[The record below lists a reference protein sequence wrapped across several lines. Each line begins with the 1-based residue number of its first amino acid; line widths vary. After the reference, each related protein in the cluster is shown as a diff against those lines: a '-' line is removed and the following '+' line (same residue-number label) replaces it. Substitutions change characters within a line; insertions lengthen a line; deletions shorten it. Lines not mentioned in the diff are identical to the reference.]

1 MRTETVTVVFTD
13 LVSSTELATRLG
25 HDDYEALRQ
34 EHFKALRTAVT
45 EHSGTEVK
53 TTGDGLMLRFDSA
66 ANAVTCS
73 VAMQQ
78 ATDGAVRHAHQESLQ
93 IRVGV
98 SSGEATHEDS
108 DLYGPPVVEAARLCA
123 AATAGQI
130 LVSDVVRLL
139 ARGKGHAFTSVGEL
153 TLKGLPEPVSAAE
166 VGWTPLAADVPLATG
181 VPLPPRL
188 AATQPVAMVGR
199 AVEQDVLVRAWAQA
213 KDGHRQVV
221 LLSGEPGIGKTR
233 LATETARAARAEG
246 AVVLLGTC
254 DEDVNLPYQPFVE
267 VLRHYITHAP
277 DDVLA
282 AHVREHKGELGRL
295 APELARRVAELPA
308 PQVAEAETERYL
320 LFEAVTGLLAAASQ
334 QQPVVLILDDLQ
346 WAGTPELLL
355 LKHILRSPLFSG
367 GAGASPAV
375 HRPEASATPAGRLLI
390 IGTYRDSDLTRTHPL
405 TAVLADLRREAGVER
420 VALHGLDDDGVVA
433 MVAAAA
439 GHRLLEP
446 GLALAHALKRETEG
460 SPFFIG
466 EILRNLTESGAVYQE
481 GDRWT
486 YKGDVAAL
494 SIPEGVKEV
503 VGRRLARLSESTN
516 KVLSLAAV
524 IGRQFDLALLTRMSD
539 ESEDAVLDALDAA
552 TGAALV
558 AEVPGSPDRFSFNH
572 ALVRTTLYEELSG
585 ARRGRLHRKVGEA
598 LEELTHSAPGT
609 RIDELAHHWL
619 SATQVADGA
628 KAIGYTRQAGDHALA
643 NLAFEEA
650 AAHYERALGV
660 LEARD
665 RDGEQLRCDL
675 LLALAN
681 AQRRAGDVR
690 YRDTVATAVEVART
704 LGDGERLARAV
715 IANARPGGW
724 VANANIVDDELIAL
738 YEEAGTAL
746 GEADSLLRARLLGQL
761 AVELVYTP
769 QRERREALSSQAVGI
784 ARRLGDPTG
793 LAQVLILRLM
803 AMSNPFTLAKRLE
816 LTAELVALA
825 GEVGS
830 SELAWHAAFH
840 RTDALLESGDIDG
853 AERVLAEVERLA
865 GELRQPF
872 YTWWAHSGRTMLAVM
887 RGAPDAEAQ
896 VLATYE
902 LGMANGD
909 ASIVFGGQLASLMNN
924 QGRNAELIDTIRT
937 NVETQPHIGAWRA
950 VLARL
955 YSETD
960 QLAEAREQVDVLR
973 VNDFDLPLNWTW
985 VGYMV
990 TLSEAVWDLHDM
1002 LAATVLYERLRPV
1015 AGQVS
1020 VVTLL
1025 VTCSGSLALYCG
1037 MLAACLGRWDEAEQH
1052 FTEALAMNERLGAR
1066 PSVVRTRRAWATMLS
1081 DRGAPADAAR
1091 ARDLIAAGLA
1101 EAEPLGMAREV
1112 VRLQRLR
1119 ERFAPG
1125 RA

>member
-1 MRTETVTVVFTD
+1 MARTETVTVMFTD

-25 HDDYEALRQ
+25 HDAYEALRQ
-34 EHFKALRTAVT
+34 EHFFALRAAVT
-45 EHSGTEVK
+45 EHNGVEVK
-53 TTGDGLMLRFDSA
+53 TTGDGLMLSFNSTAD
-66 ANAVTCS
+66 AVSCA

-78 ATDGAVRHAHQESLQ
+78 ATEKQDRQSPASVAGCPATE
-93 IRVGV
+93 IRIGV
-98 SSGEATHEDS
+98 SSGEATHEAS

-130 LVSDVVRLL
+130 LVSDIVRLL

-153 TLKGLPEPVSAAE
+153 TLKGLPEAVAASE
-166 VGWTPLAADVPLATG
+166 VAWTPEEVAG
-181 VPLPPRL
+181 IPLPPRL
-188 AATQPVAMVGR
+188 AAAQPVAMVGR
-199 AVEQDVLVRAWAQA
+199 TAEQEVLARAWAQA
-213 KDGHRQVV
+213 KLGQRQVV

-233 LATETARAARAEG
+233 LATETARAAHAEG

-277 DDVLA
+277 DDALA
-282 AHVREHKGELGRL
+282 AHVHEHKGELGRL
-295 APELARRVAELPA
+295 VPELARRVAELPA

-320 LFEAVTGLLAAASQ
+320 LFEAITGLLAAASR

-346 WAGTPELLL
+346 WAGAPDLLL
-355 LKHILRSPLFSG
+355 LKHILRSPLFAAQQPD
-367 GAGASPAV
+367 AGA
-375 HRPEASATPAGRLLI
+375 TPSGRLLI
-390 IGTYRDSDLTRTHPL
+390 VGTYRDSDLTRAHPL

-420 VALHGLDDDGVVA
+420 VALHGLDDEAVVEL
-433 MVAAAA
+433 VAAAA

-466 EILRNLTESGAVYQE
+466 EMLRNLTESGAVYQE

-486 YKGDVAAL
+486 YKGDIAAL
-494 SIPEGVKEV
+494 AIPEGVKEV
-503 VGRRLARLSESTN
+503 VGRRLARLPESAN
-516 KVLSLAAV
+516 KLLTFAAV
-524 IGRQFDLALLTRMSD
+524 IGRQFDLALLTRISD
-539 ESEDAVLDALDAA
+539 ESEDAVLDALDVAVAA
-552 TGAALV
+552 SLV
-558 AEVPGSPDRFSFNH
+558 AEVPGSPDRFGFNH
-572 ALVRTTLYEELSG
+572 GLVRTTLYEELSR

-598 LEELTHSAPGT
+598 LEELTSAAPTT

-619 SATQVADGA
+619 SATQVADSA
-628 KAIGYTRQAGDHALA
+628 KAIGYARLAGDHSLA

-690 YRDTVATAVEVART
+690 YSETVATAVEVART
-704 LGDGERLARAV
+704 LGDGERLAHAV

-724 VANANIVDDELIAL
+724 VANANIVNDRLIAL
-738 YEEAGTAL
+738 YEEASTAL
-746 GEADSLLRARLLGQL
+746 GEAESLLRARLLGQL

-769 QRERREALSSQAVGI
+769 QREQREALSSQAVAI

-803 AMSNPFTLAKRLE
+803 AMNNPLTLAERLE

-825 GEVGS
+825 SQVGS

-853 AERVLAEVERLA
+853 AERVLAEVERLS

-887 RGAPDAEAQ
+887 RGAPDAETQ
-896 VLATYE
+896 VFATYE

-909 ASIVFGGQLASLMNN
+909 ASIVFSGQLASLMNN
-924 QGRNAELIDTIRT
+924 QGRNAELIDTIRA
-937 NVETQPHIGAWRA
+937 NVETGPHIGAWRA

-960 QLAEAREQVDVLR
+960 QLAEAREQVDMLR

-985 VGYMV
+985 IGYMV
-990 TLSEAVWDLHDM
+990 TLSEAVADLHDTP
-1002 LAATVLYERLRPV
+1002 AAAVLYERLRPV

-1020 VVTLL
+1020 VVTLM
-1025 VTCSGSLALYCG
+1025 VTASGSVALWCG
-1037 MLAACLGRWDEAEQH
+1037 MLATCLGRWDDAEHH
-1052 FTEALAMNERLGAR
+1052 FADALAMNERLGAR
-1066 PSVVRTRRAWATMLS
+1066 PFVVRTRRAWAGMLLG
-1081 DRGAPADAAR
+1081 RNAPDDALR
-1091 ARDLIAAGLA
+1091 ARELIAAALA
-1101 EAEPLGMAREV
+1101 EAERLGMAREV
-1112 VRLQRLR
+1112 VRLQRLQG
-1119 ERFAPG
+1119 A
-1125 RA
+1125 